1 MIKTMKNII
10 YLLSILFILSSCG
23 NRDIFSVKEIEGE
36 FTDYNGENIYAV
48 YENFESGIVTDTL
61 SVIKNKFKYNLKL
74 NSSRTPVLLLDENNN
89 NITLLFLKENDKVS
103 LSGSSKPYKAIVSKD
118 SINISL
124 SEFLN
129 ENSKLFY
136 EYDSLKNVFISQY
149 TDSLYIQKLD
159 SVNDSI
165 IRVATKFVNS
175 NLTSPVSTFVLYNY
189 IASPKYKKL
198 TKDLSEKLSPSAKEE
213 VISARIEHFAA
224 LQKFDKGKVLPYSQL
239 RTPKDS
245 LVYSYTYKN
254 KITILTF
261 WDSSDSLS
269 ISKVKE
275 MEVFYDTLKQKDK
288 ISSHMISLDIDKYRW
303 LSVLDSINTKS
314 WQTHISD
321 GWMNKDI
328 STINLR
334 SVPSVFLLNR
344 NGIIIGRELEFD
356 SLSYLIGKTIIN
368 NDSIDEIRKNRNKK
382 GKK

>member
-1 MIKTMKNII
+1 MVKTMRNII
-10 YLLSILFILSSCG
+10 YLLSILFILSSCSNG
-23 NRDIFSVKEIEGE
+23 DVFSTKEIEGE
-36 FTDYNGENIYAV
+36 FTDYEGENIYAV
-48 YENFESGIVTDTL
+48 YENFESGIITDTIPI
-61 SVIKNKFKYNLKL
+61 VKNKFKHNLKL

-89 NITLLFLKENDKVS
+89 NITSLFLKESDKVS
-103 LSGSSKPYKAIVSKD
+103 LSGSSKPYETVISKD
-118 SINISL
+118 STNIL
-124 SEFLN
+124 LGEFLN
-129 ENSKLFY
+129 ENSKLFS
-136 EYDSLKNVFISQY
+136 EYDSLKNIYISQY

-159 SVNDSI
+159 SINESI
-165 IRVATKFVNS
+165 VGVATEFVKS
-175 NLTSPVSTFVLYNY
+175 NLTSSASTFVLYNY
-189 IASPKYKKL
+189 IVSPKYKKL

-224 LQKFDKGKVLPYSQL
+224 LQKLDKGKVLPYSQL

-254 KITILTF
+254 KITIITF

-269 ISKVKE
+269 VLKVKE

-303 LSVLDSINTKS
+303 LSVLDSIETKS

-356 SLSYLIGKTIIN
+356 SLSYLINKTIIN
-368 NDSIDEIRKNRNKK
+368 NDSIDEIRKNRNRR